1 MNAMQMSMSRFE
13 ERLGARARR
22 ARQPLSCLFELTPR
36 CNLRCKF
43 CYVAL
48 DPYQGPYL
56 STEQT
61 CEALDVIERAG
72 VLWLTLTG
80 GEVFSRRDFRAIYE
94 HALAKGFLV
103 TIYTNATMVT
113 EAIATLLA
121 DRPPF
126 SVEVSIY
133 GADAEHYE
141 ATTQIPGSFG
151 RFERGVARL
160 QAAGVPLLMKC
171 PVSTL
176 TADHVA
182 ALVRWCTD
190 RSLPFKADPVI
201 DARHDGGQQPTLYRI
216 SPRKV
221 VELRDE
227 LYELRHG
234 QPRAVGP
241 LPECAAR
248 DEDGPANEL
257 YTCGAG
263 RIAFFVDALGNAS
276 HCVIDREPSF
286 PILDLPWDTL
296 WAEMGRWV
304 TQALPPDA
312 PCSGCSLRGGCSNCP
327 ARARLATG
335 SPFMKDDYQ
344 CDITHAIHGLPPASR
359 TAPRAPR
366 QLAACTA

>member
-1 MNAMQMSMSRFE
+1 MRLSMDRFE
-13 ERLGARARR
+13 ETLGVRARR
-22 ARQPLSCLFELTPR
+22 TRQPLSCLFEITPR
-36 CNLRCKF
+36 CNLRCRF

-56 STEQT
+56 DTSQA
-61 CEALDVIERAG
+61 CQVLDIVERTG

-80 GEVFSRRDFRAIYE
+80 GEVFSRRDFGAIYE

-103 TIYTNATMVT
+103 TLYSNATMVT
-113 EAIATLLA
+113 ESIARLLA

-133 GADAEHYE
+133 GADAAHYE
-141 ATTQIPGSFG
+141 ATTQVHGSFA
-151 RFERGVARL
+151 RFERGIERL
-160 QAAGVPLLMKC
+160 QAAGVSLLMKC

-176 TADHVA
+176 SADHVD
-182 ALVRWCTD
+182 ALVEWCRA

-216 SPRKV
+216 EPRRV
-221 VELRDE
+221 VALRDQ

-234 QPRAVGP
+234 QPRQAGP
-241 LPECAAR
+241 LPECSVR
-248 DEDGPANEL
+248 GDGDGIEEL

-263 RIAFFVDALGNAS
+263 RIAFFVDALGQAS

-286 PILDLPWDTL
+286 PILEMPWEQL
-296 WAEMGRWV
+296 WAEMGSWV
-304 TQALPPDA
+304 TQPLPPHA
-312 PCSGCSLRGGCSNCP
+312 ACSGCTLRGGCSNCP

-335 SPFMKDDYQ
+335 SPYLKDQYQ
-344 CDITHAIHGLPPASR
+344 CDITHAIHGLPPSR
-359 TAPRAPR
+359 PAVRP
-366 QLAACTA
+366 LAACTA

>member
-1 MNAMQMSMSRFE
+1 MQMSMERFE

-22 ARQPLSCLFELTPR
+22 TRQPLSCLFEITPR

-56 STEQT
+56 GTDQA
-61 CEALDVIERAG
+61 CRVLDVVEQAG

-80 GEVFSRRDFRAIYE
+80 GEIFSRRDFAAIYE
-94 HALAKGFLV
+94 YAVSKGLLV
-103 TIYTNATMVT
+103 TLYTNATMVT
-113 EAIATLLA
+113 EPIARLLA
-121 DRPPF
+121 ERAPF

-141 ATTQIPGSFG
+141 ATTQIPGSFA
-151 RFERGVARL
+151 RFERGIARL

-171 PVSTL
+171 PISTL
-176 TADHVA
+176 SADHVA

-216 SPRKV
+216 APRNV
-221 VELRDE
+221 VALRDQ

-234 QPRAVGP
+234 RPRQEGP
-241 LPECAAR
+241 LPECSVKG
-248 DEDGPANEL
+248 DDDTNEL

-263 RIAFFVDALGNAS
+263 RVAFFVDALGNAS

-286 PILDLPWDTL
+286 PILDMPWDTI
-296 WAEMGRWV
+296 WSEIGRWV
-304 TQALPPDA
+304 TQPLPVDA

-335 SPFMKDDYQ
+335 SAYLKDEYQ
-344 CDITHAIHGLPPASR
+344 CDITHAIHGLPPAPH
-359 TAPRAPR
+359 TMPRPLRA
-366 QLAACTA
+366 LAACTA

>member
-1 MNAMQMSMSRFE
+1 MQISMGRFE

-22 ARQPLSCLFELTPR
+22 ARQPLSCLFELTPS

-56 STEQT
+56 STDQA
-61 CEALDVIERAG
+61 CRVLDVIERAG

-80 GEVFSRRDFRAIYE
+80 GEVFSRRDFRQIYE
-94 HALAKGFLV
+94 YALDRGFLV

-113 EAIATLLA
+113 DSIAQLLA

-141 ATTQIPGSFG
+141 ATTQIPGSFA
-151 RFERGVARL
+151 RFERGMARL
-160 QAAGVPLLMKC
+160 RDAGVSLLMKC

-176 TADHVA
+176 SADHVD

-190 RSLPFKADPVI
+190 RGLPFKADPVI
-201 DARHDGGQQPTLYRI
+201 DARHDGGLEPTLYRI
-216 SPRKV
+216 EPRKV
-221 VELRDE
+221 VALRDQ

-234 QPRAVGP
+234 EPRPAGP
-241 LPECAAR
+241 LPECSVR
-248 DEDGPANEL
+248 DESGDSNEL

-286 PILDLPWDTL
+286 PILGLPWETL
-296 WAEMGRWV
+296 WSEMGRWV
-304 TQALPPDA
+304 TQPLPADA
-312 PCSGCSLRGGCSNCP
+312 SCSGCSLRGGCSNCP
-327 ARARLATG
+327 ARSRLATG
-335 SPFMKDDYQ
+335 SPYSKDEYQ
-344 CDITHAIHGLPPASR
+344 CDITHAINGLPPAAR
-359 TAPRAPR
+359 MAPRVARP
-366 QLAACTA
+366 LAACTA

>member
-1 MNAMQMSMSRFE
+1 MRISMDRFE

-22 ARQPLSCLFELTPR
+22 TRQPVSCLFEITPR

-48 DPYQGPYL
+48 DPYRGPYL
-56 STEQT
+56 TTDEM
-61 CEALDVIERAG
+61 CRVLEIIERAG

-80 GEVFSRRDFRAIYE
+80 GEIFSRRDFPAIYE
-94 HALAKGFLV
+94 YALAKGLLV
-103 TIYTNATMVT
+103 TLYSNATMVT
-113 EAIATLLA
+113 EDVARLLA
-121 DRPPF
+121 ERPPF

-141 ATTQIPGSFG
+141 ATTQVAGSFA
-151 RFERGVARL
+151 RFERGIARL
-160 QAAGVPLLMKC
+160 QAAGVSLLMKC
-171 PVSTL
+171 PISTL
-176 TADHVA
+176 SADHVE
-182 ALVRWCTD
+182 ALVAWCRE

-201 DARHDGGQQPTLYRI
+201 DARHDGGQEPTLYRI
-216 SPRKV
+216 TPRRV
-221 VELRDE
+221 VALRAE
-227 LYELRHG
+227 LYAMQHDG
-234 QPRAVGP
+234 PRPAGP
-241 LPECAAR
+241 LPECSVRGDA
-248 DEDGPANEL
+248 DGPKEL

-286 PILDLPWDTL
+286 PILRMPWETL
-296 WAEMGRWV
+296 WAEMGQWV

-335 SPFMKDDYQ
+335 SPYLKDDYQ
-344 CDITHAIHGLPPASR
+344 CDITHAIHGLPPARASG
-359 TAPRAPR
+359 APRP
-366 QLAACTA
+366 LAACTA